1 MWGSTEMQRKKYD
14 AAFKARVALEL
25 AKSMKTVNEV
35 AADYGVHPM
44 MITKW
49 KKQLIEGLPSIFSS
63 KVSVNGKDRETEGLI
78 ASLYQKIGQ
87 LEVERDWLKKKSAML
102 HTK

>member
-1 MWGSTEMQRKKYD
+1 MQRKKYD

-25 AKSMKTVNEV
+25 VKGLKTVNEV
-35 AADYGVHPM
+35 AADFGVHPM

-49 KKQLIEGLPSIFSS
+49 KKQLMEGLPGIFSS
-63 KVSVNGKDRETEGLI
+63 VKGSATGRDRETEELI

-87 LEVERDWLKKKSAML
+87 LEVEREWLKKKSGML
-102 HTK
+102 SPR